1 MTIPAD
7 IITDIMTS
15 TSSIFDACR
24 SLVLLIFGVG
34 LVFFIARNIQTLLPS
49 K

>member
-1 MTIPAD
+1 MTIPTD
-7 IITDIMTS
+7 IITDLMTS
-15 TSSIFDACR
+15 TASVFDACK